1 MNGCPFLGLTGPHS
15 NYKMLAQKVK
25 QIKASTPVNSEIDAE
40 LVDLSYDLNNTIKTI
55 RQQQKHEFWEKEVSE
70 MMRRYHAGET
80 VYDLA
85 EAFGCHRSTVS
96 AVLKRNGVTVTLVK
110 SEKIFDPAEAAAL
123 YEAGMKS
130 KEIGKRFGVSEQTI
144 RDCLK
149 KQGIKMRT
157 RWDYPR

>member
-1 MNGCPFLGLTGPHS
+1 MDMGLTGPQL
-15 NYKMLAQKVK
+15 NYKMLAEKVK
-25 QIKASTPVNSEIDAE
+25 QIRASTPVDSEPDTE
-40 LVDLSYDLNNTIKTI
+40 LVDLSYAPNNTIKSI
-55 RQQQKHEFWEKEVSE
+55 SQQQKHEFSEKEVAK
-70 MMRRYHAGET
+70 MIRRYRAGET
-80 VYDLA
+80 VYKLA
-85 EAFGCHRSTVS
+85 KDFGCHRSTIS
-96 AVLKRNGVTVTLVK
+96 AVLRRNGVTVTLVK
-110 SEKIFDPAEAAAL
+110 SEKMFDPAEAAAL

>member
-1 MNGCPFLGLTGPHS
+1 
-15 NYKMLAQKVK
+15 MLAQKVK
-25 QIKASTPVNSEIDAE
+25 QIKASTPVNSEIDDE

-55 RQQQKHEFWEKEVSE
+55 RQQQKHEFSEKEVSE
-70 MMRRYHAGET
+70 MM
-80 VYDLA
+80 
-85 EAFGCHRSTVS
+85 CHRSTVS

>member
-1 MNGCPFLGLTGPHS
+1 
-15 NYKMLAQKVK
+15 
-25 QIKASTPVNSEIDAE
+25 
-40 LVDLSYDLNNTIKTI
+40 
-55 RQQQKHEFWEKEVSE
+55 